1 MNYES
6 VRKDGHCP
14 ISEVFCCVSP
24 RAIQAVDLKMPSARL
39 VILSAPSGA
48 GKTSLARALT
58 ESMPHFHTSIS
69 HTTRPMRDFELDG
82 VDFFFIDRSK
92 FEQMI
97 DADQFLEYA
106 HVFGHLYGTA
116 KAPIHASLDLGQN
129 IVLDIDWQGAR
140 KVRAA
145 MPNALSVFIL
155 PPSLRELE
163 RRLIDRKDTSEAIRH
178 RMREALNEINHY
190 KEFDFVIV
198 NHNFDVAL
206 EELRDILLGHK
217 SPRSSQGFDLTPF
230 LQPEKNCKL

>member
-82 VDFFFIDRSK
+82 
-92 FEQMI
+92 
-97 DADQFLEYA
+97 
-106 HVFGHLYGTA
+106 
-116 KAPIHASLDLGQN
+116 
-129 IVLDIDWQGAR
+129 
-140 KVRAA
+140 
-145 MPNALSVFIL
+145 VFIL